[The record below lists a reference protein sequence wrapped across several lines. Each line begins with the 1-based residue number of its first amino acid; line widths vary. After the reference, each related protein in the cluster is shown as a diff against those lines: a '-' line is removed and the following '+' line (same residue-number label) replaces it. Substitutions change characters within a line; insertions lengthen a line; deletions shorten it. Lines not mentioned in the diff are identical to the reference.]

1 VVGRGLRAALE
12 TVAERSVLPVDMS
25 LDVGMLD
32 QAARIAVRTIR
43 TAARVPVEV
52 RDDGTGGAD
61 PTGGG
66 LTGLARRVAALDGTM
81 SVDSP
86 PGGPTVVVAE
96 MPCG

>member
-1 VVGRGLRAALE
+1 MRGPEAAIYFLVCE
-12 TVAERSVLPVDMS
+12 AVTNAIKHS
-25 LDVGMLD
+25 G
-32 QAARIAVRTIR
+32 AARIAVRTTR

-52 RDDGTGGAD
+52 RDDGTGGAG

-86 PGGPTVVVAE
+86 PGGPTVVVR
-96 MPCG
+96 